1 MRALVIAATTA
12 AVALPVPAGAQDWD
26 VHRDER
32 TKTVMAYAVFDAGVG
47 ITFRCQDGGYDA
59 VIGGLPPAGDES
71 TRPLRLVFGEPSAA
85 PHFQNWNVAVDD
97 TMAVSPLPAPLARRL
112 REGGRLQI
120 VVPAATEG
128 GRNLRYDLMLPAS
141 AAAIDD
147 TLTACGRPLVD
158 PRDAMLTDLDDVGL
172 PSGMMWTRRPRPD
185 YPNGRKVY
193 VRGFAVATCVTAPD
207 GRLRD
212 CVIETEHP
220 RDGGFGE
227 EVLRGARGARVGHA
241 DGSEAPFPVRRVMF
255 RVDFRMQ

>member
-1 MRALVIAATTA
+1 MRAVVAA
-12 AVALPVPAGAQDWD
+12 AVALAVAPPHAAWAQDWD
-26 VHRDER
+26 VHRDAR
-32 TKTVMAYAVFDAGVG
+32 TRTVLAYTLFDAGLG

-59 VIGGLPPAGDES
+59 VIGGLPPAGDAS
-71 TRPLRLVFGEPSAA
+71 TRPLRLIFGEPTSS
-85 PHFQNWNVAVDD
+85 PHPQSWNVAVDD

-120 VVPAATEG
+120 ILPAAGEG
-128 GRNLRYDLMLPAS
+128 GRNLRYDLTLPAS
-141 AAAIDD
+141 AAAIDE

-158 PRDAMLTDLDDVGL
+158 PRDATLADLDDAGL
-172 PSGMMWTRRPRPD
+172 PGGMVWTRRPRPA

-212 CVIETEHP
+212 CVVETEHP
-220 RDGGFGE
+220 RDGGFGD
-227 EVLRGARGARVGHA
+227 EVLRGARAARVGHG
-241 DGSEAPFPVRRVMF
+241 DGSEAPFPARRVMF